1 MFTRMTTD
9 ARAVIARVPRLVCV
23 DEPVM
28 TRWHLAQALATPSGN
43 TAELWNGP
51 AAQPSPVDGPP
62 SPPVNAAARDLR
74 FDRETRQ
81 VLEQALRLALGEGA
95 AQIGT
100 EHLLAALVRTGPSDI
115 VAWLAARGA
124 SAEAV
129 DALLARLHGGP
140 GVERLAERPSR
151 TDGRRW
157 RRLAAAANGGR
168 PVASLLTTVAILVAV
183 MLVLL
188 VVCAWGP

>member
-62 SPPVNAAARDLR
+62 SPPVN
-74 FDRETRQ
+74 
-81 VLEQALRLALGEGA
+81 
-95 AQIGT
+95 
-100 EHLLAALVRTGPSDI
+100 VRTGPSDI
-115 VAWLAARGA
+115 VAGLAARGA

>member
-9 ARAVIARVPRLVCV
+9 ARAVIARIPRLVSV

-51 AAQPSPVDGPP
+51 AAQPPPVDAPP
-62 SPPVNAAARDLR
+62 SVTANAAARDLR
-74 FDRETRQ
+74 FDRKTRQ

-95 AQIGT
+95 GQVGT
-100 EHLLAALVRTGPSDI
+100 EHLLAALVRTGPSDT

-129 DALLARLHGGP
+129 DALLAWLHGRP

-151 TDGRRW
+151 TDRRGW
-157 RRLAAAANGGR
+157 RRLAATANGGR
-168 PVASLLTTVAILVAV
+168 PVPQLLTTVAILVALA
-183 MLVLL
+183 LVLL